1 MSRNE
6 GKARPRSRQK
16 ATAGSRKWRQQHSTT
31 SLLLGGLAIF
41 VAVVMAGGSLVV
53 YVKYRTVWDGI
64 TRVNVSPDLKGNRP
78 PVDPN
83 ALNILLIG
91 SDSRAGVN
99 GKIGG
104 GTSADG
110 ARSDTDIVLHV
121 APGAHQVVVLSIPR
135 DSVVPVL
142 NCASEGQSPGQAAQ
156 PAGTIEQINAT
167 FSNGGPGCLWKTI
180 EQTTGIH
187 INDFIQL
194 TFVGFEKAVDAL
206 GGVNVCL
213 PGAVDD
219 PASGLKLSAGR
230 HHVYGREALAFW
242 RTREGVG
249 MGDDPQR
256 IQRDQY
262 LMAALVQGIE
272 HSGLLRSPRKMLSVI
287 DALTGHG
294 YLSADDGLTPSKLLQ
309 IAEGLRGVTS
319 GSVQFVEVP
328 WTAYQPNAN
337 WVQWLQPTAGHLF
350 SAIAHD
356 TRLPR
361 APKAAKGRQA
371 KAPVT
376 VAPSQVQV
384 AVYNGGTTK
393 GLGATTASALR
404 ARGFDV
410 IGQATNADTNTY
422 TNSVVEYDSAS
433 ELPAAQTL
441 AQQVGANVTLRLD
454 PQLHS
459 ATLHLIIGSTFIALR
474 PATTRKPASRGIQN
488 LAGTYGGITA
498 NTRICSDQSAFS
510 GPLGY

>member
-1 MSRNE
+1 MSRNA
-6 GKARPRSRQK
+6 GKARPRSRRK
-16 ATAGSRKWRQQHSTT
+16 TTAKSRNWRQQHSTT

-53 YVKYRTVWDGI
+53 YMKYRTVWDGI
-64 TRVNVSPDLKGNRP
+64 TRVNVSADLHGKRP

-91 SDSRAGVN
+91 SDSRSGVN

-110 ARSDTDIVLHV
+110 ARSDTDIVLHI
-121 APGAHQVVVLSIPR
+121 APGAHQVVAMSVPR
-135 DSVVPVL
+135 DSVVPIL
-142 NCASEGQSPGQAAQ
+142 NCAREGQSPGQAAQ
-156 PAGTIEQINAT
+156 PAGTIEQINST

-194 TFVGFEKAVDAL
+194 TFIGFEKAVDAL
-206 GGVNVCL
+206 GGVSVCL

-272 HSGLLRSPRKMLSVI
+272 HSGLLKSPHKMLSVI

-294 YLSADDGLTPSKLLQ
+294 YLTTDDGLTPSKLLQ
-309 IAEGLRGVTS
+309 LAEALRGVS
-319 GSVQFVEVP
+319 GASVQFVEVP
-328 WTAYQPNAN
+328 WTTYQPNAN
-337 WVQWLQPTAGHLF
+337 WVQWLQPTAGNLF

-356 TRLPR
+356 TRLPK
-361 APKAAKGRQA
+361 APKGKKVKTIVTAK
-371 KAPVT
+371 
-376 VAPSQVQV
+376 PSQVQV
-384 AVYNGGTTK
+384 AVYNGGTTN
-393 GLGATTASALR
+393 GLGTTTASALT
-404 ARGFDV
+404 ARGFHV
-410 IGQATNADTNTY
+410 IGQAANAAKNTY
-422 TNSVVEYDSAS
+422 TKSVIEYGSAAQ
-433 ELPAAQTL
+433 LPAAQTL
-441 AQQVGANVTLRLD
+441 AQQIGANVTLQLD
-454 PQLHS
+454 PHLGS
-459 ATLHLIIGSTFIALR
+459 ATLHLIIGSMFTALQ
-474 PATTRKPASRGIQN
+474 PVTARKPASAASSGIQN